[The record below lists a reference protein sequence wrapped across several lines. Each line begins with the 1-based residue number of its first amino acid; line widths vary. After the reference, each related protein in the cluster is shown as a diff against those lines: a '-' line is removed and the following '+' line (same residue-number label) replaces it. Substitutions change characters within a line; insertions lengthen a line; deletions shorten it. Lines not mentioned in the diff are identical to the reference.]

1 MTPEH
6 EKIVDSMLQSFAGK
20 AMEHMQYLGQKV
32 PSLVLEQLREGPLGQ
47 DLTNI
52 AYLAEGYPA
61 EGNIDEMIQR
71 VLRHCFGPMIQFS
84 TNTTLRLPKGW
95 QKTPF
100 GLMVGNAYRRL
111 IPAKDRM
118 TTAQASRAL
127 GVKRQTLYDWVEE
140 GQIRAFYIHEK
151 QMFYRPSIQKL
162 VEQRQ
167 KQQSRDRI
175 VEQLHPKS

>member
-6 EKIVDSMLQSFAGK
+6 ERIVDSMLQSFA
-20 AMEHMQYLGQKV
+20 ARATEHMQYLGRTAPQ
-32 PSLVLEQLREGPLGQ
+32 LTLEQLREGPLGQ
-47 DLTNI
+47 DLTNM
-52 AYLAEGYPA
+52 AYLAEGYPT

-71 VLRHCFGPMIQFS
+71 VLRHCFAPMIQFS
-84 TNTTLRLPKGW
+84 TNPMLRLPKGW
-95 QKTPF
+95 QKTAF

-111 IPAKDRM
+111 IPTKDRM
-118 TTAQASRAL
+118 TTAQAARAL

-151 QMFYRPSIQKL
+151 QMFHRPGVLKL

-167 KQQSRDRI
+167 QRQTRTGS
-175 VEQLHPKS
+175 

>member
-6 EKIVDSMLQSFAGK
+6 EQIVDSMLQSFAAK
-20 AMEHMQYLGQKV
+20 TTEQMQYLGLKA
-32 PSLVLEQLREGPLGQ
+32 PHLALAQLREGPLGQ

-52 AYLAEGYPA
+52 AYLAEGYPM
-61 EGNIDEMIQR
+61 EGGNIDEMIQR
-71 VLRHCFGPMIQFS
+71 VLRHCFAPMIQFS

-118 TTAQASRAL
+118 TTAQASHAL

-151 QMFYRPSIQKL
+151 QMFYRPSILKL

-167 KQQSRDRI
+167 QQQTR
-175 VEQLHPKS
+175 